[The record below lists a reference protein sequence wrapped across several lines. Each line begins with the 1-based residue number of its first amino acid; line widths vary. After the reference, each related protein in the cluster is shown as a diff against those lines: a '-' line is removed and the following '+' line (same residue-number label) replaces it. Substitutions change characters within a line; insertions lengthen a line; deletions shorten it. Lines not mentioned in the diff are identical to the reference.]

1 MSSGTKGILKS
12 AVSIPLMLGGYCAA
26 AGRFDL
32 WPGYAYVVFLLVGG
46 LSATWLMKTRLPG
59 LLEERSSRGAGAKR
73 WDIPLLLW
81 IALLGP
87 VSTCVAA
94 GLDARLHGV
103 PAADWTTFAG
113 YLLGLA
119 GMAVTLVAMD
129 ANRFFS
135 TIVRIQADRGHAVVS
150 SGPYALVRHPG
161 YVGMLLLTVGSP
173 PMLASTWAWIPCAV
187 TIAVILLRT
196 ALEDATL
203 RRELT
208 GYEEYT
214 ARTRSRLIPGIW

>member
-1 MSSGTKGILKS
+1 MSRQVKSILKS

-32 WPGYAYVVFLLVGG
+32 WPGYAYVLFLFAGG
-46 LSATWLMKTRLPG
+46 LSATWLMKTRQPE
-59 LLEERSSRGAGAKR
+59 LLEERSRGRSGAKR

-87 VSTCVAA
+87 VSTCLAA

-103 PAADWTTFAG
+103 PAAGWANFAG

-135 TIVRIQADRGHAVVS
+135 TLVRIQTDRGHAVVS

-161 YVGMLLLTVGSP
+161 YVGMLLMTVGTP

-187 TIAVILLRT
+187 TVAVILRRT